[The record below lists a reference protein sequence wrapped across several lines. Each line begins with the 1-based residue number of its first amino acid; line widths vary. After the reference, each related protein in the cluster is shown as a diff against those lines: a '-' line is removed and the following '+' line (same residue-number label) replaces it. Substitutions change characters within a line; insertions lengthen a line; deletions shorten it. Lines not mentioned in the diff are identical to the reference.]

1 MFAGFGEDALQRG
14 DMQVV
19 QDVIDGFDART
30 GQRRTGLGRIQRILF
45 ETGNGFFAE
54 FYDERTGHGVV
65 RRIADFAEVSISGAE
80 SPRFGI
86 SCMGSVEQAASSR
99 EAKIRSFVLLCIYHA
114 DF

>member
-1 MFAGFGEDALQRG
+1 MPERVSAERVLAAFNAFCSRLGMASSPNFTMSEPATASSDVLQ
-14 DMQVV
+14 
-19 QDVIDGFDART
+19 
-30 GQRRTGLGRIQRILF
+30 ILP
-45 ETGNGFFAE
+45 
-54 FYDERTGHGVV
+54 
-65 RRIADFAEVSISGAE
+65 EVSISGAE